1 MRIGLDIL
9 FEKPL
14 TSAGGESYLLGI
26 LPALSKINAKKH
38 ELYLFVNQGNA
49 KFYKQVIGHDDFTLI
64 KLPGSNKHK
73 WFRFLTQQILIP
85 YYVKKYNID
94 VVGFLGNTSTLFLPC
109 ASTLHIRSLHC
120 FWAPDQLLWARR
132 QFLKIMIKLS
142 TKKADL
148 IIANSN
154 YLKEAVIELLNP
166 NCETKLV
173 PHGVDHNIFQPL
185 QADEKKVLNNKIDHE
200 YGITNPYLLFVSTLY
215 PYKNADKIIRSFANL
230 VKTKNIKHQLVI
242 VGGDYE
248 GQINY
253 LRNLATNLG
262 VGSKVVFLG
271 HISNRNRMRELYSLA
286 HIFLYPSSFETFG
299 QPILEAMACG
309 TPVIGSNI
317 SSVPEIIGDAGIS
330 TDPNKIEQLSKT
342 IYHLINN
349 KKANSDLIAKGL
361 KHSGQFKWE
370 RTAQE
375 TIEAY
380 ERAVFSYQ
388 NNNS

>member
-26 LPALSKINAKKH
+26 LPALSKVNAKKH

-49 KFYKQVIGHDDFTLI
+49 EFYRQVIGNNDFTLI

-85 YYVKKYNID
+85 YYVKKYKID

-120 FWAPDQLLWARR
+120 FWAPAQLLWARR

-142 TKKADL
+142 SKNADL

-154 YLKEAVIELLNP
+154 YLKEAVIKLLNP
-166 NCETKLV
+166 TCETRLV
-173 PHGVDHNIFQPL
+173 PHGVDHAIFQPL
-185 QADEKKVLNNKIDHE
+185 QGDEIKVVAGKINRE
-200 YGITNPYLLFVSTLY
+200 YAITNPYLLFVSTLY

-230 VKTKNIKHQLVI
+230 VQTKNIKHQLVI
-242 VGGDYE
+242 VGGDYKD
-248 GQINY
+248 QINN
-253 LRNLATNLG
+253 LKQLATELG
-262 VGSKVVFLG
+262 VELKVLFLG
-271 HISNRNRMRELYSLA
+271 HIANRNRIRELYTLA
-286 HIFLYPSSFETFG
+286 DIFLYPSSFETFG

-309 TPVIGSNI
+309 TPVIGSDL

-330 TDPNKIEQLSKT
+330 TDPNNIEGLSEA

-349 KKANSDLIAKGL
+349 KTTNSDMTNKGL
-361 KHSGQFKWE
+361 NHSNLFTWE
-370 RTAQE
+370 RTAKKS
-375 TIEAY
+375 IAAY
-380 ERAVFSYQ
+380 EKAFFNYQ
-388 NNNS
+388 NNIK